1 MKLIFPSTLI
11 IHNSQKESVSKITEI
26 FKDLGHVSAEN
37 NPDIIF
43 INRESGWTI
52 ENIRSLK
59 NFLSKKPFNH
69 DSKIIVIE
77 DADNLNT
84 ESQNALL
91 KTLEEP
97 GEGNYI
103 ILTTQKP
110 AKLLTTVISRCNVI
124 KIRGPKTSD
133 QTISLISPTG
143 NIAADLATSE
153 QLVKDKETTLNFL
166 QNQLELYQ
174 QLLIKSPNTKN
185 QKIIERLIKS
195 MDMINSNVDAKAALD
210 FFFLS

>member
-11 IHNSQKESVSKITEI
+11 IHNSPVGVVSRITQI
-26 FKDLGHVSAEN
+26 AKDLGHLSLSN
-37 NPDIIF
+37 NPDFIP

-69 DSKIIVIE
+69 DSKIILIE

-103 ILTTQKP
+103 ILTTQKS
-110 AKLLTTVISRCNVI
+110 AKLLPTILSRCNII
-124 KIRGPKTSD
+124 KIRETKSNN
-133 QTISLISPTG
+133 QSVSLISSSSNTVT
-143 NIAADLATSE
+143 DLLKSE
-153 QLVKDKETTLNFL
+153 QLVSDKESTLNFL
-166 QNQLELYQ
+166 QTQLELYQ
-174 QLLIKSPNTKN
+174 ELLVKEPTIQN
-185 QKIIERLIKS
+185 QKTIEKLIKS

>member
-11 IHNSQKESVSKITEI
+11 IHNSSEQAVTKITEI
-26 FKDLGHVSAEN
+26 TRDLGHNSLEN
-37 NPDIIF
+37 NPDVTF
-43 INRESGWTI
+43 INQESGWTI

-69 DSKIIVIE
+69 DSKIIIIK

-110 AKLLTTVISRCNVI
+110 AKLLTTITSRCHVI
-124 KIRGPKTSD
+124 KIHKDKPNDHSV
-133 QTISLISPTG
+133 SLIVPSG
-143 NIAADLATSE
+143 NIATDLATSE
-153 QLVKDKETTLNFL
+153 KLATDKESVLNYL

-174 QLLIKSPNTKN
+174 QLLVKKPTVQN
-185 QKIIERLIKS
+185 QKTIEKLIKS
-195 MDMINSNVDAKAALD
+195 MDMINSNVDAKSALD
-210 FFFLS
+210 YFFLF